1 MNQYYNRTKQDSR
14 NCKNKREIRG
24 KGGKNAYLRLYP
36 FFPGNPRNSKWI
48 ENKKRGKNVY
58 LLNCLLLKSRDGIVS
73 KLSVAENEQRFPP
86 LQRFSLLQRFYFSSI
101 YTTIKQNRIQE
112 IAKINE
118 KLGEKGK
125 KMPTFDYT
133 PFFSLETL

>member
-1 MNQYYNRTKQDSR
+1 MQTFFYTHLPLETLEAANEQKI
-14 NCKNKREIRG
+14 KNRG
-24 KGGKNAYLRLYP
+24 KK
-36 FFPGNPRNSKWI
+36 
-48 ENKKRGKNVY
+48 VY

-73 KLSVAENEQRFPP
+73 KSSVAENEQKLLP
-86 LQRFSLLQRFYFSSI
+86 LQRFYFPSI
-101 YTTIKQNRIQE
+101 YTTIEQNRIQE

-118 KLGEKGK
+118 KLGGKGE